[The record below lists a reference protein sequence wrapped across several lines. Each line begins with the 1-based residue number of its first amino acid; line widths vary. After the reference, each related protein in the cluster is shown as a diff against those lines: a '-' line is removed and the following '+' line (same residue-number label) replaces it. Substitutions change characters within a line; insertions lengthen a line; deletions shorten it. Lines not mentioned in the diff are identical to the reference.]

1 LKPYEIYGVIEH
13 FDKLINDERFTLE
26 ARAAMGREYLNS
38 LPPASLNTSSA
49 STHNAVREYVITKL
63 NSIHEV
69 IHGAERNTK
78 SKVEEIKS
86 QPSEKTSVDKAE
98 QTPAPDNTD
107 EAGGRTKVA
116 KAPSNAKKRGRKKS
130 SA

>member
-13 FDKLINDERFTLE
+13 FDKLIADERFTLQ

-49 STHNAVREYVITKL
+49 STHNAVREYIVTKL

-69 IHGAERNTK
+69 LHGAERNAK
-78 SKVEEIKS
+78 QKVEEIKS
-86 QPSEKTSVDKAE
+86 QPTEKASVDRAE
-98 QTPAPDNTD
+98 QAPAPDNTD
-107 EAGGRTKVA
+107 EAAGRTKVG
-116 KAPSNAKKRGRKKS
+116 KTPSNAKKRGRKKS